1 MALSPRQQ
9 EHARTVWHPEDDP
22 PEIELMHE
30 GEAEEAEADE
40 DVEDI
45 VMEVPDQPTA
55 SASSAA
61 SEKKAHSTRAM
72 HCAQSRL
79 RHVTACLIFFSSL
92 IHSARLAQLLK
103 TDSAPQT
110 GSWNIPHLTHTRAVA
125 RGLYQGRC
133 CVVSLCSVSPM
144 VIHTTV
150 FGRASIIH
158 TTVFGRASIFF
169 WSSDAVSGTVF
180 R

>member
-1 MALSPRQQ
+1 M
-9 EHARTVWHPEDDP
+9 EH
-22 PEIELMHE
+22 
-30 GEAEEAEADE
+30 
-40 DVEDI
+40 
-45 VMEVPDQPTA
+45 PT
-55 SASSAA
+55 S
-61 SEKKAHSTRAM
+61 
-72 HCAQSRL
+72 
-79 RHVTACLIFFSSL
+79 
-92 IHSARLAQLLK
+92 
-103 TDSAPQT
+103 
-110 GSWNIPHLTHTRAVA
+110 HTRAVA

-158 TTVFGRASIFF
+158 TTVFGRASIIHTTVFGRASMFFF